1 MITARTIAAI
11 QSAFEQAVRENTRG
25 NTEALAI
32 TSAPPTCPSEQN
44 GRQLFVLTIAA
55 LEFRIVT
62 LFDFRL
68 DAASGNWF
76 ANLLGQEGRPLAGH
90 ALLDAMAEYVNMV
103 CGAANRLISDDR
115 RRTGMST
122 PFPLEPASRAQIQCI
137 GTEQTLTLQ
146 VHSPQGMRYELLLC
160 LCSTTTSHVEF
171 ELTRLT
177 STESV
182 GGELELF

>member
-25 NTEALAI
+25 GTETLLI
-32 TSAPPTCPSEQN
+32 TSAPPTSPSEQN
-44 GRQLFVLTIAA
+44 GRQVFVLTIAA
-55 LEFRIVT
+55 LEFRIIA

-68 DAASGNWF
+68 DSASASWF
-76 ANLLGQEGRPLAGH
+76 ARLLGQEGHPLAGH
-90 ALLDAMAEYVNMV
+90 ALLDAMAEYVNMI

-122 PFPLEPASRAQIQCI
+122 PFPLEPASRTQIQCI
-137 GTEQTLTLQ
+137 GTEQTLSLQ
-146 VHSPQGMRYELLLC
+146 VHSPQGIGYELLLC
-160 LCSTTTSHVEF
+160 LASATTSRVEF
-171 ELTRLT
+171 ELARHT

>member
-25 NTEALAI
+25 STEAIKI
-32 TSAPPTCPSEQN
+32 TAFPPSLPSEQN

-55 LEFRIVT
+55 LEFRIIA

-68 DAASGNWF
+68 DAASANWF
-76 ANLLGQEGRPLAGH
+76 ARLLGQEGRPLAGH

-137 GTEQTLTLQ
+137 GTEQTLSLQ
-146 VHSPQGMRYELLLC
+146 VLSPQGVGYELLLC
-160 LCSTTTSHVEF
+160 LCSTTTANVEF
-171 ELTRLT
+171 ELAQQP
-177 STESV
+177 SAESV

>member
-25 NTEALAI
+25 STEALMI
-32 TSAPPTCPSEQN
+32 TPAPQSCPSEQN

-62 LFDFRL
+62 LFDFCL
-68 DAASGNWF
+68 DTASGNWF
-76 ANLLGQEGRPLAGH
+76 ANLLGQEGRALAGH
-90 ALLDAMAEYVNMV
+90 TLQDAMAEYVNMV

-146 VHSPQGMRYELLLC
+146 VHSPQGMRYELLLG
-160 LCSTTTSHVEF
+160 LCSTTTANVEF
-171 ELTRLT
+171 ELTQHT
-177 STESV
+177 SAQSV
-182 GGELELF
+182 VGELELF